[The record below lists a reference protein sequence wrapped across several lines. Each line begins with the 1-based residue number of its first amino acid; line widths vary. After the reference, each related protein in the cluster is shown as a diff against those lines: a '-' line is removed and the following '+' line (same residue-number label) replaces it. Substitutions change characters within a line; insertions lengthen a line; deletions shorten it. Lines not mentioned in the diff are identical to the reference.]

1 MSALW
6 PKTLPYIV
14 ALLLVAGALFGVYH
28 HGVTVT
34 NDEWQAKWI
43 ERDARDEAAKAAN
56 EAAERDKEQS
66 RQQAINKVV
75 QNGQALIDTA
85 AAAVTAA
92 NRESDRLRSAADGLA
107 SRIAASQVGGNSCT
121 AAASAAATRA
131 VMVLADVLK
140 RADQRAGDLAGY
152 ADQSHGRGVTCEQAY
167 DSLGK

>member
-1 MSALW
+1 MSTIWL
-6 PKTLPYIV
+6 KILPYIV
-14 ALLLVAGALFGVYH
+14 ALLLVAGALFGAYH
-28 HGVTVT
+28 HGETVT
-34 NDEWQAKWI
+34 NGEWQAKWS
-43 ERDARDEAAKAAN
+43 ERDARDEAAQAAN

-107 SRIAASQVGGNSCT
+107 SRISASQAGGNSCT
-121 AAASAAATRA
+121 AAASQAAARA

>member
-1 MSALW
+1 M
-6 PKTLPYIV
+6 KILPYIV
-14 ALLLVAGALFGVYH
+14 ALLLVAGALFGAYH
-28 HGVTVT
+28 HGETVA
-34 NDEWQAKWI
+34 NDDWQARWS

-107 SRIAASQVGGNSCT
+107 SRIAASQAGGNSCT
-121 AAASAAATRA
+121 AAASQAAARA

-140 RADQRAGDLAGY
+140 KSVRRNTELAETADSAIA
-152 ADQSHGRGVTCEQAY
+152 RGGVCEAAY
-167 DSLGK
+167 SALQTK

>member
-1 MSALW
+1 V
-6 PKTLPYIV
+6 KILPYIA

-34 NDEWQAKWI
+34 NDEWLAKWS
-43 ERDARDEAAKAAN
+43 ERDARDEAAQASN
-56 EAAERDKEQS
+56 EAAERIKEQS

-140 RADQRAGDLAGY
+140 RADQRAGDLAAV
-152 ADQSHGRGVTCEQAY
+152 ADQAIARGLTCEQAY
-167 DSLGK
+167 NSLK

>member
-1 MSALW
+1 MSTIWLKA
-6 PKTLPYIV
+6 LPYIAAV
-14 ALLLVAGALFGVYH
+14 LLVACALFGAYH
-28 HGVTVT
+28 HGETVA
-34 NDEWQAKWI
+34 NDDWQARWS

-92 NRESDRLRSAADGLA
+92 NRESDRLRSAADGVA
-107 SRIAASQVGGNSCT
+107 SRIAASQAGGNSCT
-121 AAASAAATRA
+121 AAASAAASRA
-131 VMVLADVLK
+131 VLVLADVLK
-140 RADQRAGDLAGY
+140 RADERSGDLAGY
-152 ADQSHGRGVTCEQAY
+152 ADQSRVRGVTCEQAY

>member
-1 MSALW
+1 M
-6 PKTLPYIV
+6 KILPYIA

-34 NDEWQAKWI
+34 NDEWLAKWS
-43 ERDARDEAAKAAN
+43 ERDARDEAAQASN
-56 EAAERDKEQS
+56 EAAERIKEQS

-140 RADQRAGDLAGY
+140 RADQRAGDLAAV
-152 ADQSHGRGVTCEQAY
+152 ADQAIARGLTCEQAY
-167 DSLGK
+167 NSLK